1 MDFPKLIDSLER
13 FGTLLPVVI
22 ADVRPADARWRP
34 ESGGWSVLEIV
45 CHLADEEV
53 EDFRRRLRLTLEN
66 PTTAWPP
73 IDPEGVSIERKY
85 NETGHGKSPGKIRC
99 GTSVVDRVATFD
111 QKPQLGTARNVH
123 PKFGPIR
130 AGEVMVSWAAHDQL
144 HLRQIAKRLFQMNV
158 RDGAPYSTDYGGEWK
173 A

>member
-85 NETGHGKSPGKIRC
+85 NEQDMEKVLARF
-99 GTSVVDRVATFD
+99 VAERVSSIEWLRSIKNANWDST
-111 QKPQLGTARNVH
+111 NVH